1 MIGRLVTD
9 YEVHRTS
16 LGWEIVLVVSEEKVG
31 SGFTEEQARNLAA
44 RMIDLLEKEFG
55 HHG

>member
-9 YEVHRTS
+9 DEVHRTS